1 MAEAGMTSPV
11 TVHSHTSEDFLFR
24 KIRYKNME
32 CLYGKAAKGGKVSRP
47 AIHGDD
53 FEICWVLSGK
63 LLLTLPTEKHILKK
77 DESLPKIRLVN
88 PKGDMDILDCNNDLE
103 IKFEGI
109 KENNLAMD
117 VSSYKIELI
126 NSDKNDS
133 EYSFTSSS
141 YDESDGLYKALLLIF
156 NGALS
161 VTCIK
166 VIFSFMKAGMYGF
179 SAIIFFLFLL
189 STGAF
194 VFGIWVIVKTRTHVE
209 KPIGVTFGYL
219 IGSSMC
225 TQERHGSY
233 DPYIYTVEHNSFSD
247 IWIEKEDKFLYK
259 IPQTLYAFKYAGG
272 EYRWSE
278 LAYTPVKVLVFPGR
292 RIEVMPAFKDN
303 KK

>member
-1 MAEAGMTSPV
+1 MYGDEYLYQKLGYKHIAAKFKNMPEEDIKRNAVDISRISLKDPTPEDIAEYAK
-11 TVHSHTSEDFLFR
+11 FR
-24 KIRYKNME
+24 KMNYE
-32 CLYGKAAKGGKVSRP
+32 
-47 AIHGDD
+47 
-53 FEICWVLSGK
+53 
-63 LLLTLPTEKHILKK
+63 LKMLK
-77 DESLPKIRLVN
+77 
-88 PKGDMDILDCNNDLE
+88 
-103 IKFEGI
+103 
-109 KENNLAMD
+109 
-117 VSSYKIELI
+117 
-126 NSDKNDS
+126 
-133 EYSFTSSS
+133 
-141 YDESDGLYKALLLIF
+141 SDGLYKALLLIF
-156 NGALS
+156 NGVLS
-161 VTCIK
+161 VTYIK

-179 SAIIFFLFLL
+179 SAIIFFLLLL

-209 KPIGVTFGYL
+209 KPIGITCGYL

-225 TQERHGSY
+225 TQERHLSY

-278 LAYTPVKVLVFPGR
+278 LAYTPVKVLVFPGG